1 MYLTGEMIM
10 NVLKRKT
17 FNSLS
22 SHKRLHHK
30 GLAAI
35 SSGILSACL
44 PLILVA
50 LPNAAHANASGV
62 QSWGSFCLN
71 GKCFPKGGLWH
82 DIYGSGLRIDKEVG
96 QFVAASPVCN
106 WRIDF
111 RYYTVSGYNYKTSIG
126 PTNYRCNG
134 TGHRTIYPK
143 AYYRSG
149 RACAILYSNS
159 TRLATQCH
167 SLHP

>member
-1 MYLTGEMIM
+1 MYLPKLKTL
-10 NVLKRKT
+10 NSLTPLKR
-17 FNSLS
+17 FP
-22 SHKRLHHK
+22 RK
-30 GLAAI
+30 GLSAVTT
-35 SSGILSACL
+35 GLLSACL
-44 PLILVA
+44 PLILAA
-50 LPNAAHANASGV
+50 LPAAAHANAGGM
-62 QSWGSFCLN
+62 QSWGSFCIN

-96 QFVAASPVCN
+96 QFFAASPVCN

-111 RYYTVSGYNYKTSIG
+111 RYYNVNGYNYKTSTG